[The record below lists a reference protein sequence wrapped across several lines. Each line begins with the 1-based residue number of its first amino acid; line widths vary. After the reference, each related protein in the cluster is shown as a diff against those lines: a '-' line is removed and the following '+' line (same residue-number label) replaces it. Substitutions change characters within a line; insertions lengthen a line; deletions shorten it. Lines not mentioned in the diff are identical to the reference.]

1 MILLHRK
8 RSIGAANMQ
17 VHQKAGDAVRIAPER
32 LNGFIHDICRRAG
45 CDDEEAAAIADHLV
59 DANLTGHD
67 SHGACKIPEYVAVM
81 SDGRLKLGQRARIAS
96 DNGAVVVIDGNLGV
110 GQLVARQAMEI
121 GMERAGRFGVSVIAL
136 RRAHHIGRIGAWAEQ
151 CAAGGFASMHF
162 VNVIGH
168 APYVAPF
175 GGRDGRQAT
184 NPFCAALPIAGEP
197 PVVLDMA
204 TSKVAWGKLLVAAN
218 KGEPAPPEAVIDADG
233 NASLDPNVM
242 FREPRGAMLPF
253 GEHKGYALAALCD
266 LMAGALGGGGC
277 NRPENSA
284 SSTAI
289 NNMLSIIIRCDA
301 LGDPQAIAAEAGAFA
316 AWAKSSRLRPGAD
329 EIMLPGEPER
339 ARRAVRQRDGIP
351 LDRTTWGQ
359 LLDTARSVGCP
370 ADEAVLLAASAV
382 PPDRRS

>member
-1 MILLHRK
+1 M
-8 RSIGAANMQ
+8 
-17 VHQKAGDAVRIAPER
+17 RIVPAR
-32 LNGFIHDICRRAG
+32 LNGFIRDICHRAG

-81 SDGRLKLGQRARIAS
+81 GDGRLKLGQRARIAA

-110 GQLVARQAMEI
+110 GQVVARQAMEI
-121 GMERAGRFGVSVIAL
+121 GMERAGRFGVAVVAL

-151 CAAGGFASMHF
+151 YAAAGFASMHY

-175 GGRDGRQAT
+175 GGRDGRLAT
-184 NPFCAALPIAGEP
+184 NPFCAALPVAGAP

-218 KGEPAPPEAVIDADG
+218 KGAPAPPGSVIDAEGDD
-233 NASLDPNVM
+233 SQDPNVM
-242 FREPRGAMLPF
+242 FGEPRGAMLSF

-277 NRPENSA
+277 NRLENSG

-289 NNMLSIIIRCDA
+289 NSMLSIIIRCDA
-301 LGDPQAIAAEAGAFA
+301 LGDPAEIAAEAGAFA
-316 AWAKSSRLRPGAD
+316 AWAKSSRLRPGAGD
-329 EIMLPGEPER
+329 IMLPGEPER
-339 ARRAVRQRDGIP
+339 ARRAARQRDGIP
-351 LDRTTWGQ
+351 LDRTTWG
-359 LLDTARSVGCP
+359 LLLETARGAGCSV
-370 ADEAVLLAASAV
+370 DEAALLAASPA
-382 PPDRRS
+382 